1 MLSVEELRDIVEK
14 NIAELNLKTK
24 SPAEL
29 YNPILYTLG
38 SKGKRIRPVMTLLA
52 CQMFSENIDNA
63 ILPAIGLEVFHNF
76 TLLHDDIMD
85 NASVRRGLP
94 TVHKKWNANTA
105 ILSGDAM
112 MIEAYKLITKTP
124 DCCLRDVNNIFND
137 VALGVC
143 EGQMYDMQFETRTDV
158 SESEYIEMITLK
170 TSVLLAGSLK
180 IGALIGGA
188 TSEQAELLYNA
199 GLNTGI
205 AFQLIDDWLDVYSNP
220 EVFGKKTGGDIVENK
235 KTYLLIKALEL
246 SDSSNKK
253 ELLHRIE
260 KKNFNENEKI
270 EAITKIYNDAN
281 IGELTMKKASE
292 YSNKAFEYIDKLDI
306 ETEKKQNLTELI
318 KNLLEREK

>member
-1 MLSVEELRDIVEK
+1 MLSVEKLREIVEK
-14 NIAELNLKTK
+14 NIAELDLKTK

-29 YNPILYTLG
+29 YNPVLYTLG
-38 SKGKRIRPVMTLLA
+38 SKGKRIRPVMALLA

-85 NASVRRGLP
+85 NAPVRRGLP
-94 TVHKKWNANTA
+94 TVHNKWNTNTA

-112 MIEAYKLITKTP
+112 MIEANKLIGKAP
-124 DCCLRDVNNIFND
+124 DCCLRSVNNVFND
-137 VALGVC
+137 IALGVC
-143 EGQMYDMQFETRTDV
+143 EGQMYDMQFETRTNV

-188 TSEQAELLYNA
+188 TPEQADILYNA

-220 EVFGKKTGGDIVENK
+220 EIFGKKTGGDIVENK

-246 SDSSNKK
+246 SKNRT
-253 ELLHRIE
+253 ELLQWIE
-260 KKNFNENEKI
+260 KKNFHESEKI
-270 EAITKIYNDAN
+270 ASVTKIYDDAE
-281 IGELTMKKASE
+281 IGKLTLQKASE
-292 YSNKAFEYIDKLDI
+292 YSKKAFDYIDKLNI
-306 ETEKKQNLTELI
+306 EKAKKQNLTELI
-318 KNLLEREK
+318 DNLLKREK

>member
-1 MLSVEELRDIVEK
+1 MLSVNELREIVEK
-14 NIAELNLKTK
+14 NIAELDLKTK

-29 YNPILYTLG
+29 YSPILYTLG
-38 SKGKRIRPVMTLLA
+38 SKGKRIRPVMALLA

-112 MIEAYKLITKTP
+112 MIEAYKLMAKTP
-124 DCCLRDVNNIFND
+124 DCCLREVNSVFND
-137 VALGVC
+137 IALGVC

-188 TSEQAELLYNA
+188 TPEQAELLYNA

-246 SDSSNKK
+246 SDSSNKA
-253 ELLHRIE
+253 ELLQWIE
-260 KKNFNENEKI
+260 KKNFNESEKI

-281 IGELTMKKASE
+281 IGEATMKKASE
-292 YSNKAFEYIDKLDI
+292 YSNKAFDYINKLDI

-318 KNLLEREK
+318 KDLLEREK

>member
-14 NIAELNLKTK
+14 NIAELDLKTK

-112 MIEAYKLITKTP
+112 MIEAYKLIAKTP

-158 SESEYIEMITLK
+158 RESEYIEMITLK

-260 KKNFNENEKI
+260 KKNFNESEKI

-281 IGELTMKKASE
+281 IGELTIKKASE